1 MGNLLHLSR
10 IIHENVAE
18 IDISETNGR
27 VEVVVKTLHD
37 EGVVVN
43 KHRIAGHLEKVNIS
57 SKLLN
62 KISFNNNNIIKFV
75 SPIKCMIVSIEVEI
89 NNEENSVNIGI
100 DYCDMPPYNEELDE
114 IFSSKTSW

>member
-27 VEVVVKTLHD
+27 VEVVVKALHD
-37 EGVVVN
+37 EGIAVN
-43 KHRIAGHLEKVNIS
+43 KHRIKGYLEKVNIS

-75 SPIKCMIVSIEVEI
+75 SPIKCVVVSIEVKI
-89 NNEENSVNIGI
+89 NNGENSVSIGI
-100 DYCDMPPYNEELDE
+100 DYCDGPPYNEELDE
-114 IFSSKTSW
+114 IFSARTSW